1 MAVIHQTA
9 GALARTTTDCSGTA
23 HHASSTTA
31 DLRDR
36 FRAVLSRSLGYR
48 ATTGYQLAL
57 SEIREMPDEVWVRY
71 AIIRPG
77 TNCAA
82 AQVIGHP
89 SLSILIPRTTKPVRF
104 YETAAA
110 KDRSSFKNESEMRQ
124 LLEKD

>member
-1 MAVIHQTA
+1 
-9 GALARTTTDCSGTA
+9 
-23 HHASSTTA
+23 
-31 DLRDR
+31 
-36 FRAVLSRSLGYR
+36 LGIG

-110 KDRSSFKNESEMRQ
+110 IDRSSFKNESEMRQ